1 MRIHTS
7 TYRVQ
12 LYDVD
17 AFGELS
23 STAVLRFLQQAATD
37 ASAALGF
44 DLEWYE
50 RQRALWVIHRTTI
63 DVLAPSFYR
72 DELAVRTGYRMFA
85 AYGRGAS
92 TSSIGYLTRSRCV
105 VARPIGCAWTSSEA
119 AQRNPRLNYN
129 ERSCPTAWLRNVAN
143 RCR

>member
-50 RQRALWVIHRTTI
+50 AAESAL
-63 DVLAPSFYR
+63 
-72 DELAVRTGYRMFA
+72 G
-85 AYGRGAS
+85 
-92 TSSIGYLTRSRCV
+92 
-105 VARPIGCAWTSSEA
+105 
-119 AQRNPRLNYN
+119 NPPHYD
-129 ERSCPTAWLRNVAN
+129 
-143 RCR
+143 